1 MFCRAAPSFSLSD
14 VKKIVSFGAYTASF
28 IGADHLSQP
37 DGTAFFAIRSRKVI
51 AAWNTDQTGLQTM

>member
-28 IGADHLSQP
+28 IGADLLARP
-37 DGTAFFAIRSRKVI
+37 DGTAFFAIRNCKV
-51 AAWNTDQTGLQTM
+51 ATARNTDLTGLQTM